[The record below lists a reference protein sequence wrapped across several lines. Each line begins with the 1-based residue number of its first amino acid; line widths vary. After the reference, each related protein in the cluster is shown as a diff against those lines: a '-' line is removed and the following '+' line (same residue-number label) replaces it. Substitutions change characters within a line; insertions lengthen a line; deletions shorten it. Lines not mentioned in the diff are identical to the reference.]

1 MIDQE
6 ISKAMDSAYKKAGNN
21 AYFGNGFKA
30 GVELMQQKNNEML
43 NLLNKA
49 KDAFSQY
56 EGAHGTEKCEVW
68 HQIKELTEKSIK

>member
-1 MIDQE
+1 MTNKE

-49 KDAFSQY
+49 KDAFSSSVFKRIGSKASVEY
-56 EGAHGTEKCEVW
+56 VF
-68 HQIKELTEKSIK
+68 LSF